1 VINAVKWPLIIG
13 SALLT
18 VALVKRAGLPP
29 STDDEPVVAEETA

>member
-18 VALVKRAGLPP
+18 VALVRRAGLP
-29 STDDEPVVAEETA
+29 AEEPTG